1 MVRCPC
7 SQPDQDNT
15 GNVARCGRISGSEN
29 LQALIDEDIGEDTE
43 HYY

>member
-7 SQPDQDNT
+7 SKPGQDNP
-15 GNVARCGRISGSEN
+15 GNLARCGRISRSET
-29 LQALIDEDIGEDTE
+29 LQGFMDEDIGEDTE